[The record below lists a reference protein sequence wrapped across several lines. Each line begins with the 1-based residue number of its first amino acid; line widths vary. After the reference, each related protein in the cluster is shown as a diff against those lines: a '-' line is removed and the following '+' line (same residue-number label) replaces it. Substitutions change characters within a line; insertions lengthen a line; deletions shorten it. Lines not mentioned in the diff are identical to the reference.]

1 MQLLGYRKHLRTVVS
16 SSAAPYGYTL
26 TLWTAGAITTHA
38 EGAVPST
45 VEALLLLAGAVL
57 GFGAVGTFAFGGVNG
72 VLAADSSGPVRVWG
86 GMHIPSVGV
95 SILLVSLI
103 AHWVHGNLAWLLVGF
118 TATVTYLLL
127 IGIQFWFATH
137 RGDAGSQGPAEQT
150 DREGTPTA
158 ESPTSH

>member
-1 MQLLGYRKHLRTVVS
+1 MGASDYRHHLRAVVA

-45 VEALLLLAGAVL
+45 AEALLLLAGAAFA
-57 GFGAVGTFAFGGVNG
+57 FGAVGTFAYGGFNAA
-72 VLAADSSGPVRVWG
+72 LAPSPQRQVRVWG

-103 AHWVHGNLAWLLVGF
+103 AHWIHGDPAWLAVGF
-118 TATVTYLLL
+118 TATATYLLM
-127 IGIQFWFATH
+127 IGLQFWIATH
-137 RGDAGSQGPAEQT
+137 RPTVPA
-150 DREGTPTA
+150 DD
-158 ESPTSH
+158 